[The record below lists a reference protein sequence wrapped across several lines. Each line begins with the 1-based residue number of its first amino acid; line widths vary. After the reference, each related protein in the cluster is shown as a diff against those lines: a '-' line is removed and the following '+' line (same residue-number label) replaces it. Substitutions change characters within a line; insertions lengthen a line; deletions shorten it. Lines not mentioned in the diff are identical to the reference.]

1 MLFVSNKMM
10 IGIDKCSLN
19 EGHAI
24 LIRTT
29 MKITT
34 TIIITSSIKT
44 KIAINSVTI
53 STKKMAT

>member
-1 MLFVSNKMM
+1 MM

-19 EGHAI
+19 EVHAI